1 MANSQPI
8 KTIFLGTPSFAVP
21 SLEAL
26 LSQKENPAVEV
37 AAVVTRPD
45 AKRGRGN
52 ALTPSPVK
60 EAALKAGV
68 PVFEENRMTPDL
80 EAILA
85 ALKPDLAVVAAFGAL
100 LPTAFLEIP
109 KKGTINVHASLLPR
123 WRGAAPIERAILAG
137 DETTGISIMRVEEG
151 LDSGPYALQGEVS
164 IVEKTAGEL
173 TDELADLGARLL
185 VETVAAIAD
194 DTVRWIEQDETKV
207 TLAPKIEKE
216 EMHLSP
222 SKTRDENLRI
232 VQASSSK
239 APARLKLSNGKN
251 VRIVSAREPLTG
263 QNFPQAHLEPFEVL
277 ADKTGLFFG
286 ANEGAFEALE
296 VIPEGKKKISGV
308 DFARG
313 LQNVKDL
320 RWGS

>member
-1 MANSQPI
+1 MA
-8 KTIFLGTPSFAVP
+8 
-21 SLEAL
+21 
-26 LSQKENPAVEV
+26 
-37 AAVVTRPD
+37 R
-45 AKRGRGN
+45 RR
-52 ALTPSPVK
+52 
-60 EAALKAGV
+60 
-68 PVFEENRMTPDL
+68 
-80 EAILA
+80 
-85 ALKPDLAVVAAFGAL
+85 
-100 LPTAFLEIP
+100 
-109 KKGTINVHASLLPR
+109 
-123 WRGAAPIERAILAG
+123 PIERAILAG

-164 IVEKTAGEL
+164 IVEKTASEL

-185 VETVAAIAD
+185 IETVAAIAD
-194 DTVRWIEQDETKV
+194 DTVRWTEQDETKV

-251 VRIVSAREPLTG
+251 VRIVSAREPLTS

-296 VIPEGKKKISGV
+296 VIPEGKKKMSGV